1 MLIEKKSKKGQKKS
15 TVEDIGS
22 NGKGCRDVK
31 IKFARESK
39 LR

>member
-1 MLIEKKSKKGQKKS
+1 MLIKKSKKEKKS